1 MIAVETQNRML
12 GCGLVDSAGGRRQMR
27 RVVAANPSL
36 TRTSRNQN
44 GGSSLLADDR
54 VVAANPSLTVGAP
67 NLAPEFSA
75 TFGENFTM
83 EALTVA
89 ARRLALAAFRATLLG
104 FLLPLAAASSLEDEI
119 TEILTAKAAERSFW
133 GIKVVDLAAGDT
145 VYEKNSAKLFLPAS
159 NAKLFSTALGLFR
172 LGPEYSYTT
181 SIVTAGSLLEDVLT
195 GDVVI
200 LGGGDPNLSARVIP
214 YDPEEE
220 FGKDL
225 LLPIKELA
233 SQVAA
238 SGVRKIAGDIVGD
251 DTRYVWQ
258 KYPPG
263 WSLDDA
269 TWGYG
274 APVSALSFN
283 DNLVKLRVLPALT
296 SRSLAR
302 VTFKPDIP
310 YLSLKN
316 RLWTAPT
323 RTVAKGLN
331 LRRDPGS
338 RKLDLWGD
346 ISIRSR
352 GRTLSIAVDDPAL
365 FTAVALQQEL
375 ERRGV
380 EVTGAATAR
389 HALPHEFPSLKRVS
403 EPRVKTYATK
413 LAELRSAA
421 LIESLRIINKESQ
434 NLHAEML
441 LREVGLRRR
450 GVGSFQAGLLELKD
464 FLKEAGLSPE
474 EFQLN
479 DASGLS
485 RKNLVSPE
493 ATVKLLSYIWDS
505 PHRGA
510 FVSTLPLAGEDGT
523 LDWRFSRTP
532 ARGLIRAKTG
542 SLAHVTA
549 ISGYATTEDGRHL
562 AFSVMTNN
570 HGVRASHV
578 RGLVDRIC
586 VALVRPLPE
595 TIESP
600 TTPDAAQPSSP

>member
-1 MIAVETQNRML
+1 MIPVETQNPAPFSPRSRKFGDQIRAATARERL
-12 GCGLVDSAGGRRQMR
+12 AASTRGIRCWPHFPFWLR
-27 RVVAANPSL
+27 RVRVG
-36 TRTSRNQN
+36 T
-44 GGSSLLADDR
+44 GGFFH
-54 VVAANPSLTVGAP
+54 P
-67 NLAPEFSA
+67 LAPAVFWVL
-75 TFGENFTM
+75 G
-83 EALTVA
+83 
-89 ARRLALAAFRATLLG
+89 LA
-104 FLLPLAAASSLEDEI
+104 FLLPAASASALGDEI

-133 GIKVVDLAAGDT
+133 GIKVVDLEAGDT

-172 LGPEYSYTT
+172 LGLEYSYTT
-181 SIVTAGSLLEDVLT
+181 SIVTEGSLLEDVLT
-195 GDVVI
+195 GDLII

-214 YDPEEE
+214 YDPEQE
-220 FGKDL
+220 FSKDL

-233 SQVAA
+233 TQIVD
-238 SGVRKIAGDIVGD
+238 SGIRKIEGDIVGD

-258 KYPPG
+258 KYSPG
-263 WSLDDA
+263 WSMDDA

-283 DNLVKLRVLPALT
+283 DNLVKLRVFPALT

-310 YLSLKN
+310 YLSLEN

-338 RKLDLWGD
+338 RKLNLWGD

-380 EVTGAATAR
+380 EVTGAPTAR

-403 EPRVKTYATK
+403 ELRVKTYATK

-441 LREVGLRRR
+441 LREVGFRRR

-464 FLKEAGLSPE
+464 FLKEAGLSPD

-485 RKNLVSPE
+485 RRNLVSPE
-493 ATVKLLSYIWDS
+493 ATVKLLSYIWNS
-505 PHRGA
+505 PHRGV

-523 LDWRFSRTP
+523 LVWRFSKTP

-570 HGVRASHV
+570 YGVQASYV
-578 RGLVDRIC
+578 RSLADRIC
-586 VALVRPLPE
+586 VALIRPLPE
-595 TIESP
+595 AIESS
-600 TTPDAAQPSSP
+600 TTPAAQPSSP